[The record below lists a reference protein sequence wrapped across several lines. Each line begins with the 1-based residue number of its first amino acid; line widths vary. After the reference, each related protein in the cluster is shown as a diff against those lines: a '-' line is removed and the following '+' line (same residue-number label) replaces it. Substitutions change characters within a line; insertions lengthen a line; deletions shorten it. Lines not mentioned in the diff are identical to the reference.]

1 METNN
6 NAASRKHG
14 YKVFLVEDDADM
26 QRALKDYL
34 AVHGYETT
42 VSMDGEHAVA
52 TLRGDG
58 RFDIILLDVMLPK
71 KNGFEILREA
81 RKMGIKTPVIMLT
94 AKNGH
99 SDVVNG
105 FSLGA
110 DDYVPKPFSADV
122 LEARMRAILSRTK
135 SPAEKPMDVHRFGEI
150 EVNFSSNQAFRSGEP
165 ISFTALEFE
174 LLRYLL
180 TRKGQLVS
188 RTELLRDVWSLPD
201 TIDTRTVDRHIA
213 SLRKKIEPNRD
224 EPRHILTIYGRGYR
238 FQM

>member
-1 METNN
+1 METSSRDTAT
-6 NAASRKHG
+6 NAEYR
-14 YKVFLVEDDADM
+14 VFLVEDDADM
-26 QRALKDYL
+26 QRALQDYL

-42 VSMDGEHAVA
+42 ASTDGEHAVA
-52 TLRGDG
+52 TLKKDGD
-58 RFDIILLDVMLPK
+58 FDIILLDVMLPK

-81 RKMGIKTPVIMLT
+81 RSMGITTPIIMLT

-99 SDVVNG
+99 EDIVNG

-122 LEARMRAILSRTK
+122 LEARIRAILSRTK

-150 EVNFSSNQAFRSGEP
+150 EVNFSSNEAYRSGES

-180 TRKGQLVS
+180 TRRGQLVS
-188 RTELLRDVWSLPD
+188 RTELLRDVWGLPD

-213 SLRKKIEPNRD
+213 SLRKKIELDRNQ
-224 EPRHILTIYGRGYR
+224 PRHILTVYGRGYR
-238 FQM
+238 FEM